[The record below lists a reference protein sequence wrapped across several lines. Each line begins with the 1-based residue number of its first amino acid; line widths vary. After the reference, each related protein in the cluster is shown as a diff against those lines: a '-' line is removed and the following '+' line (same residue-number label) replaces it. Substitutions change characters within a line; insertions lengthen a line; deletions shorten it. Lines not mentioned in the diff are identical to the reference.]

1 MDSVVVEPG
10 IYKTPI
16 FDRTAVSHRRQ
27 RRDPA
32 AAGAVHAAA
41 EGLRPVV
48 AQIFNVPDLA
58 DHPASA
64 RS

>member
-48 AQIFNVPDLA
+48 AQILPDLA
-58 DHPASA
+58 DHAASA
-64 RS
+64 RC